1 MSEETSKKIEDMS
14 KTIKNN
20 EVTTVIKDKMGEFIM
35 NSKVLSWFTTGSWKT
50 PREVERLLAT
60 KGYRGRTIY
69 YNTLKT
75 IGLRY
80 ILVPFVA
87 GLLSAIFDAFQKASN
102 VIGMDTKD
110 KSLFEAYWL
119 PEYIDFISGKSI
131 VEFGFEQYMGKIP
144 GGNEWTDALQIAVP
158 GFADNTIIQLYNRLS
173 YFKDNP
179 GEYENIGDA
188 TKAAVGEKSNQEI
201 IKKNDK
207 IIEKTNDRLEKRV
220 EEVGYDQISNTKQV
234 GLSVMKSAVD
244 DMVKEGFITEEQG
257 VFVKNNMKYI
267 PKLPKDYL
275 QMVKQKQKEL
285 VATDNA
291 GELLTKMNTIFG
303 GSNIDINTIS
313 IPKGVDLGSIV
324 LNGGGTEY
332 LVVSK
337 AGVNYAMP
345 KSVYESFPKGQEI
358 MWVTPEFNNLA
369 LNTERTYNTIKDFI
383 DIYYK
388 K

>member
-1 MSEETSKKIEDMS
+1 M
-14 KTIKNN
+14 
-20 EVTTVIKDKMGEFIM
+20 
-35 NSKVLSWFTTGSWKT
+35 
-50 PREVERLLAT
+50 
-60 KGYRGRTIY
+60 
-69 YNTLKT
+69 
-75 IGLRY
+75 
-80 ILVPFVA
+80 
-87 GLLSAIFDAFQKASN
+87 
-102 VIGMDTKD
+102 
-110 KSLFEAYWL
+110 
-119 PEYIDFISGKSI
+119 
-131 VEFGFEQYMGKIP
+131 
-144 GGNEWTDALQIAVP
+144 
-158 GFADNTIIQLYNRLS
+158 
-173 YFKDNP
+173 
-179 GEYENIGDA
+179 
-188 TKAAVGEKSNQEI
+188 
-201 IKKNDK
+201 
-207 IIEKTNDRLEKRV
+207 EKRV
-220 EEVGYDQISNTKQV
+220 EEVGYDQISNTQQV
-234 GLSVMKSAVD
+234 GLSVIKSAVD

-291 GELLTKMNTIFG
+291 GELLIKMNTIFG

-324 LNGGGTEY
+324 LNGGGSNY

-337 AGVNYAMP
+337 GGVNYAMP

-383 DIYYK
+383 DTYYK